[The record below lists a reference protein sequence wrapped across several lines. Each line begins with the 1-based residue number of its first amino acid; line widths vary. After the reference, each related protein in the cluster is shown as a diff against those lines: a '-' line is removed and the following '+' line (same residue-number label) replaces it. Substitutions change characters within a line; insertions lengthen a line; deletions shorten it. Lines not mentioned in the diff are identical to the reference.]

1 MSTKEY
7 DDYCSFIDDY
17 EVYDKLNKKDKDKDK
32 KYYEGIAT
40 SFEEVKEWLKSIK
53 MNKYIPNF
61 KNNKVWNLEMVEGIE
76 KKDLQEMGITKS
88 RIINKF
94 LTNIQSLKEKKK
106 KEREEMREEEE
117 EKERERRE
125 TEKRTEKVIDYFGL
139 GKKMK
144 RGKRRRKTRKKSKK
158 RRKKSKKR
166 RKKSKKRRK
175 SRKKK

>member
-1 MSTKEY
+1 MSTKE
-7 DDYCSFIDDY
+7 DDK
-17 EVYDKLNKKDKDKDK
+17 E
-32 KYYEGIAT
+32 YYEGIAI
-40 SFEEVKEWLKSIK
+40 SFEKVKEWLNSIE

-61 KNNKVWNLEMVEGIE
+61 KNNKVWNLEIAEGIN

-88 RIINKF
+88 SIIKTILESIISDKF
-94 LTNIQSLKEKKK
+94 K
-106 KEREEMREEEE
+106 EMREEEE
-117 EKERERRE
+117 EERKEREEERKETKE
-125 TEKRTEKVIDYFGL
+125 TERRIQKVKDHFGL